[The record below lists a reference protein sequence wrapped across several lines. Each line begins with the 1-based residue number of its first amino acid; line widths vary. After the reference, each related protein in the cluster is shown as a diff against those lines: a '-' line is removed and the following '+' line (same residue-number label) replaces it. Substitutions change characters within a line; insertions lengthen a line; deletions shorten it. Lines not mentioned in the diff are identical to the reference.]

1 MEVREGLAS
10 GRDGTAVWWRE
21 AGRGGVPVV
30 LTDGI
35 ACSGFIWDRLF
46 PALAERGRVL
56 HWNYRGHGK
65 SGRPAD
71 PGRATVADCVD
82 DLLAVL
88 DAAGAPRAVLAGHS
102 MGVMVALE
110 AHRRAPERVAALVL
124 ACGSPAHPLET
135 FHGTDALARVFPVFE
150 RAVLAFPSLA
160 RLGFRTL
167 LPNEVTLQL
176 GLWLEVNRSLVRRQD
191 LQRYLEDASRVDPEV
206 FVRLLASAGEVDATD
221 HLPDVDV
228 PALVVGGERDH
239 FTPVELSRRMADA
252 LPDAEYLLLPG
263 ASHMGPLEHPELLE
277 LRLARFL
284 DERVAAPA
292 AASDAA

>member
-1 MEVREGLAS
+1 MEVREGLAA
-10 GRDGTAVWWRE
+10 GRDGTAIWWRD
-21 AGRGGVPVV
+21 AGQGGVPVL

-46 PALAERGRVL
+46 PALAARGRVL

-71 PGRATVADCVD
+71 PERSTVADCVD

-88 DAAGAPRAVLAGHS
+88 DAAGEQRAVLAGHS

-124 ACGSPAHPLET
+124 VCGSPGPPLQT
-135 FHGTDALARVFPVFE
+135 FHGTDALARLLPAF
-150 RAVLAFPSLA
+150 RLAVLAFPGLA

-167 LPNEVTLQL
+167 LPNEIVLQL
-176 GLWLEVNRSLVRRQD
+176 GLWLEVNRSLVRRRD
-191 LQRYLEDASRVDPEV
+191 LRRYLEDASRVDPGV
-206 FVRLLASAGEVDATD
+206 FVRLLASAGAVDASD
-221 HLPDVDV
+221 HLAEVAV
-228 PALVVGGERDH
+228 PALVVGGERDT
-239 FTPVELSRRMADA
+239 FTPVELSRRMAVG
-252 LPDAEYLLLPG
+252 LPDAELLLLPG
-263 ASHMGPLEHPELLE
+263 ASHMGPLEHPELVE

-284 DERVAAPA
+284 VERVRDRPP
-292 AASDAA
+292 ASDAA